1 MMGILGFEFMR
12 GHVRTVGVVTALSV
26 ASLVAGCGDS
36 SAGPTS
42 PYPEADA
49 QGVDGF
55 ALAGAVERFSAVEG
69 MRSVIMSRNGVVLA
83 EEYFNETGPD
93 DPHDVRSVTKSFTSA
108 LIGIA
113 IDQGLIGGVD
123 VTLGALLPESVVD
136 NLPEATEGITIR
148 DLLTMS
154 GGFQWD
160 QLGGGPD
167 FQNWARADDQIDFV
181 LDRPIVHE
189 PGSSFEYSD
198 GAVHLLSAILTEAS
212 GMLSE
217 DFAAQHLLEPL
228 GGTERAWLHDNRGY
242 NAAGVGIQVTPRDML
257 AFGALYL
264 NGGTF
269 EGTRILSQE
278 WVEASTRPQIASPGE
293 LPYSSQYGYLFWV
306 GEGSPHPFYM
316 AVGYDGQFIVVAPDA
331 GVVVVTTCDWSGIG
345 RPAAE
350 AHWFEI
356 ITTIVTEV
364 LEAVRPS

>member
-1 MMGILGFEFMR
+1 MMGVLGFEFMK
-12 GHVRTVGVVTALSV
+12 GHVRAVGVVTALSV

-36 SAGPTS
+36 SAGPVS
-42 PYPEADA
+42 PYPEADGL
-49 QGVDGF
+49 GVDGF
-55 ALAGAVERFSAVEG
+55 ALADGVARFSAVEG
-69 MRSVIMSRNGVVLA
+69 MRSFIMSRNGVVLA

-113 IDQGLIGGVD
+113 IDQGLIEGVD
-123 VTLGALLPESVVD
+123 LTLGELLLGPVVD
-136 NLPEATEGITIR
+136 ELPEAAEGITIR

-167 FQNWARADDQIDFV
+167 FNNWARADDQIDFV

-189 PGSSFEYSD
+189 PGSIFEYSD

-228 GGTERAWLHDNRGY
+228 GSTQREWLHDNRGY

-257 AFGALYL
+257 AFGEMYL
-264 NGGTF
+264 NGGVN
-269 EGTRILSQE
+269 EGARILSQE
-278 WVEASTRPQIASPGE
+278 WVEASTRPQIAAPGE
-293 LPYSSQYGYLFWV
+293 LPYGPQYGYLFWI
-306 GEGSPHPFYM
+306 GSGARHPFYM
-316 AVGYDGQFIVVAPDA
+316 AVGYGGQFIVVAPEA

-345 RPAAE
+345 RAAAE
-350 AHWFEI
+350 DHWFEI
-356 ITTIVTEV
+356 ITTVVTEV
-364 LEAVRPS
+364 LEAVD